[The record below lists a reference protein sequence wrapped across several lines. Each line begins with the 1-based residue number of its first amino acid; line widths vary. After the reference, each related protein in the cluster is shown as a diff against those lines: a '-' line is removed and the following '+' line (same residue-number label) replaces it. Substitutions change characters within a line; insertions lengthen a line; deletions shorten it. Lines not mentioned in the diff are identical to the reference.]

1 MSYDSQSFEL
11 IKLDQACRKLRSYQ
25 HDKKKIKMRQLMTIV
40 ISLKKQKRRRKCYQV
55 LGEIINEDLE
65 KCWFTESHYKC
76 QRVERQTPWP
86 SDGS

>member
-40 ISLKKQKRRRKCYQV
+40 ISLKNEK
-55 LGEIINEDLE
+55 GEENVTRCWE
-65 KCWFTESHYKC
+65 KSSMRTLKNAGFLRAITSVKE
-76 QRVERQTPWP
+76 
-86 SDGS
+86 

>member
-40 ISLKKQKRRRKCYQV
+40 ISLKNKK
-55 LGEIINEDLE
+55 E
-65 KCWFTESHYKC
+65 KKMLPGAGRNH
-76 QRVERQTPWP
+76 Q
-86 SDGS
+86 